1 MSNMENEQMYLDMV
15 NQLKLKY
22 EEITSKL
29 ESIER
34 KDKEI
39 KKDFIT
45 TYGIARLLDQLVAS
59 SVVGFD
65 DELVIVVEI
74 LRSFLSDSMDRHIF
88 N

>member
-1 MSNMENEQMYLDMV
+1 MENEQMYLDMV